1 MLIISNYSELCL
13 LIVIHAACLI
23 LASTLLVTELHSKFC
38 YKLVKQDF
46 RLLGVILAQN
56 CVRLLDA
63 TLNDLFFQKFILSK
77 AV

>member
-13 LIVIHAACLI
+13 LIVIHAARLI
-23 LASTLLVTELHSKFC
+23 LASALPVIELHSKFC

-46 RLLGVILAQN
+46 RLSGVILAQN
-56 CVRLLDA
+56 CVWLLDA
-63 TLNDLFFQKFILSK
+63 TLSDLFFQKFILSK